1 MAQEANLSEW
11 PCDLVQVFA
20 VLGAAMAGK
29 RLTPQLVNDC
39 APAWRAAVAG
49 HTVSITHGA
58 GDSVDAGHY
67 FVAIDGVRWQNGQWR
82 IRSGM
87 LERLCRL
94 AAGANTPARRP
105 S

>member
-1 MAQEANLSEW
+1 MPGRRGDMAQEANLSEW

-49 HTVSITHGA
+49 Q
-58 GDSVDAGHY
+58 DAREKQATPPAPGSR
-67 FVAIDGVRWQNGQWR
+67 VASQP
-82 IRSGM
+82 SGRM
-87 LERLCRL
+87 NS
-94 AAGANTPARRP
+94 GG
-105 S
+105 